1 MAQAI
6 HVRLDAHYESD
17 TPVAADARAMGARLP
32 AEVRLTIY
40 EDMAAAEPLWRA
52 FERQADGTVFQSY
65 QWLAAWQRHVGAR
78 QEVRP
83 AIVIAQDASGA
94 PLALF
99 ALAVR
104 RARFAR
110 ELIWLGSEL
119 CDYNGPLLAPG
130 FAERFDGARF
140 RTLWDDIERALQA
153 HPRLGYD
160 LINLSKMPERVGAQ
174 ADPMLHLPVSVNPS
188 GAYRTKL
195 GADWESFY
203 AAKRSAATRRRD
215 RTKRKRL
222 SDLGAVVFVTPDG
235 GDAVLD
241 ALDTLMAQK
250 ARSFARMGVGNLFAL
265 PGYAEF
271 YRSLAADFAAQP
283 LVHIS
288 RLDVGATPAAVNL
301 GLIYRGCYYYLLASY
316 DDGEAARFGPG
327 AAHLHEIMRYAI
339 ERGCAVFDFTIGD
352 ESYKRDWCDSEL
364 VLYDHIAAASWRGA
378 LVAMPLLALQRL
390 KRRIKRTPALW
401 SLASKA
407 RALAGALKR

>member
-6 HVRLDAHYESD
+6 QVRLDAHYESD
-17 TPVAADARAMGARLP
+17 TPAAADARAVGARLP
-32 AEVRLTIY
+32 GEVRLAIY

-83 AIVIAQDASGA
+83 AIVIAQDASGT

-104 RARFAR
+104 RVRFAR

-119 CDYNGPLLAPG
+119 CDYNGPLLAPV
-130 FAERFDGARF
+130 FAERVDGSRF
-140 RTLWDDIERALQA
+140 RALWDEIERALQA
-153 HPRLGYD
+153 HLRLGYD

-174 ADPMLHLPVSVNPS
+174 ADPMLHLPVTVNPS

-203 AAKRSAATRRRD
+203 AAKRSSATRRRD

-222 SDLGAVVFVTPDG
+222 SDLGTVVFVTPEG

-271 YRSLAADFAAQP
+271 YRSLAADPATRP
-283 LVHIS
+283 LVHVS

>member
-6 HVRLDAHYESD
+6 QVRLDAHYEFD
-17 TPVAADARAMGARLP
+17 TPAAADARAVGARLP
-32 AEVRLTIY
+32 GEVRLAIY

-65 QWLAAWQRHVGAR
+65 RWLAAWQRHVGAR

-160 LINLSKMPERVGAQ
+160 LINLEQDARA
-174 ADPMLHLPVSVNPS
+174 
-188 GAYRTKL
+188 
-195 GADWESFY
+195 
-203 AAKRSAATRRRD
+203 RRRA
-215 RTKRKRL
+215 
-222 SDLGAVVFVTPDG
+222 SQPDAAFA
-235 GDAVLD
+235 GDASI
-241 ALDTLMAQK
+241 
-250 ARSFARMGVGNLFAL
+250 R
-265 PGYAEF
+265 
-271 YRSLAADFAAQP
+271 AAP
-283 LVHIS
+283 I
-288 RLDVGATPAAVNL
+288 
-301 GLIYRGCYYYLLASY
+301 
-316 DDGEAARFGPG
+316 
-327 AAHLHEIMRYAI
+327 
-339 ERGCAVFDFTIGD
+339 
-352 ESYKRDWCDSEL
+352 
-364 VLYDHIAAASWRGA
+364 
-378 LVAMPLLALQRL
+378 
-390 KRRIKRTPALW
+390 
-401 SLASKA
+401 
-407 RALAGALKR
+407 

>member
-6 HVRLDAHYESD
+6 QVRLDAHYEGG
-17 TPVAADARAMGARLP
+17 TPAAADARVVGARLTG
-32 AEVRLTIY
+32 EVRLAVY
-40 EDMAAAEPLWRA
+40 EDMAAAEPVWRA
-52 FERQADGTVFQSY
+52 FERQADGTVFQSH

-78 QEVRP
+78 QGVRP
-83 AIVIAQDASGA
+83 AIVIVQDASGA

-104 RARFAR
+104 RAGFAR

-130 FAERFDGARF
+130 FAERFDAARF
-140 RTLWDDIERALQA
+140 RALWDEIKRALQA
-153 HPRLGYD
+153 HPRLAYD

-174 ADPMLHLPVSVNPS
+174 ADPMLHLPVIANPS
-188 GAYRTKL
+188 GAYPTRL
-195 GADWESFY
+195 GADWERFY
-203 AAKRSAATRRRD
+203 TAKRSAATRRRD

-222 SDLGAVVFVTPDG
+222 SDLGAVVFVTPEG

-250 ARSFARMGVGNLFAL
+250 ARAFARMGVTNLFAL

-271 YRSLAADFAAQP
+271 YRSLATDPATKP

-301 GLIYRGCYYYLLASY
+301 GLIYRGCYYHLLASY
-316 DDGEAARFGPG
+316 DDGEVARFGPG
-327 AAHLHEIMRYAI
+327 AAHLHDLMRYAI
-339 ERGCAVFDFTIGD
+339 ERGCTVFDFTIGD
-352 ESYKRDWCDSEL
+352 EGYKRDWCDTEL
-364 VLYDHIAAASWRGA
+364 VLYDHIAAATWRGT
-378 LVAMPLLALQRL
+378 LVALPMLALRRL

-401 SLASKA
+401 NLVSKA
-407 RALAGALKR
+407 RALMGSLKR